1 MNFLEIVVVV
11 EFFLAFPPGCRE
23 ETEEKTADCDDD
35 DDDDDDALVLLG
47 SIVVVESADAAA
59 KNMMMST
66 SSPLFSN
73 LAVLSLSFIRGEM
86 IKCLLSFSLS
96 LWSSQTIRTQNKQT
110 TVSEKK
116 KKASS
121 FSLSLSGFC
130 ACARVSVFFQ
140 SARSLLKKKMK

>member
-1 MNFLEIVVVV
+1 LNFLEIVVV

-59 KNMMMST
+59 KNMMMSM
-66 SSPLFSN
+66 SSPLFYN
-73 LAVLSLSFIRGEM
+73 LFLQRGEM

-96 LWSSQTIRTQNKQT
+96 VVLANNTNTK
-110 TVSEKK
+110 
-116 KKASS
+116 
-121 FSLSLSGFC
+121 
-130 ACARVSVFFQ
+130 
-140 SARSLLKKKMK
+140 

>member
-1 MNFLEIVVVV
+1 MNFLEIVV

-59 KNMMMST
+59 KNMMMLM

-73 LAVLSLSFIRGEM
+73 LDVLSLFYQRRDDKMSSLF
-86 IKCLLSFSLS
+86 LS
-96 LWSSQTIRTQNKQT
+96 LCGPRK
-110 TVSEKK
+110 
-116 KKASS
+116 
-121 FSLSLSGFC
+121 
-130 ACARVSVFFQ
+130 
-140 SARSLLKKKMK
+140 